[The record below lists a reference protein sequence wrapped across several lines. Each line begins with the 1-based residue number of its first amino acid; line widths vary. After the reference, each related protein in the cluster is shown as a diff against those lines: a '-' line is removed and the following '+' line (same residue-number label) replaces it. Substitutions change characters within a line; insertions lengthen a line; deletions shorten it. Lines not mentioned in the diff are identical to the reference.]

1 MSITVKHNEKNVE
14 LITQRRLQKTDRKRN
29 FFMTFSPFANCKQ
42 TLISLAKVLHQSE
55 SKNFSQ
61 YSGST
66 FLYSIQIESWRPVDH
81 VTVCLFQ
88 KVLHYDG

>member
-1 MSITVKHNEKNVE
+1 MTIAKNWPLSETSLSLSHFLQTVNKRLFH
-14 LITQRRLQKTDRKRN
+14 RRKCFIK
-29 FFMTFSPFANCKQ
+29 
-42 TLISLAKVLHQSE
+42 AKVRI
-55 SKNFSQ
+55 FSQ

-66 FLYSIQIESWRPVDH
+66 FLYYILIESRRPVDH